1 MWLRVSTK
9 RNLQALEDVSG
20 WSQVYLS
27 SSIDFRCEK
36 LVHTDTCT
44 VYRSLTQRFMGTST
58 YRMVFS
64 FPWGKLAKKGRVK
77 TCIWFF
83 YFFASNLSV
92 LSKAVSLFPTST
104 TFQRHICCISRAW
117 NLHSIVHEMLST
129 LEDVAIFIIFLEYT
143 YIFF

>member
-27 SSIDFRCEK
+27 SSIDFRGVRSWCIRIHVQYILNSEIHGYVDVPYGVFLPLGQTGEK
-36 LVHTDTCT
+36 GESENLH
-44 VYRSLTQRFMGTST
+44 M
-58 YRMVFS
+58 
-64 FPWGKLAKKGRVK
+64 
-77 TCIWFF
+77 IF

-104 TFQRHICCISRAW
+104 TFQRRICCISRAW